1 MAVEAS
7 IKGNSEDT
15 NAFLQDLRDRYRH
28 LYELERQLNAL
39 SDSEAETPQGQA
51 LSEELSQAFANVM
64 SREAFIQDLRR
75 NGEYLLPSRPSG
87 RA

>member
-1 MAVEAS
+1 MAPEAS
-7 IKGNSEDT
+7 IKGNSKDT
-15 NAFLQDLRDRYRH
+15 NAFLQDLKDRYRH
-28 LYELERQLNAL
+28 LHELERQLNAL

-51 LSEELSQAFANVM
+51 LLKEFSQAFGDVM

-75 NGEYLLPSRPSG
+75 NGEHLLPSRPLG